1 MIGRTVGNY
10 VISAKV
16 GQGGMGVVYRAE
28 HPQISRAVAIKV
40 LHPGA
45 DRNPELVHRFFNEAR
60 AATQIR
66 NEHVVEVLDF
76 GELAPEHMPYLVMEW
91 LDGQSLG
98 SLLLAE
104 TKLPVARASHVLRGI
119 VRALKAAHAK
129 GVVHR
134 DLKPDNVFLVP
145 RDGDSELVKVLDFG
159 IAKLM
164 AAGSS
169 PHYQTQTGAIIG
181 TPAYMSPEQCRGAK
195 EIDARTDIYSLGV
208 IGYQMLTGCLP
219 FGAGAV
225 GELLFKQLTERPPA
239 LATLEPSLP
248 APLCAIIA
256 QALEKEA
263 EARPSLAQLSAVL
276 ERTTTSGPR
285 PEAGPT
291 ATALPAAGGTLL
303 APSAA
308 SPSPSST
315 TLAGAAATVELP
327 PRAGGSRRATL
338 IAASV
343 LAAAA
348 GAAAI
353 VALARTAREPAAI
366 PTASPG
372 VPVPA
377 AAAVAA
383 RPAETPQP
391 VPPAPPAGSPAT
403 VRVAI
408 RTEPAAAHLEVDGQS
423 GNPFVATLALDGRAH
438 AVSAS
443 LPGFKT
449 IRQSIVFGRDRD
461 LVLTLAPA
469 APPARPRGG
478 PARSTAGEPA
488 GVSAEKD
495 GPSPAGYR
503 GSKLKIETEFPG
515 P

>member
-28 HPQISRAVAIKV
+28 HPQISRTVAIKL

-76 GELAPEHMPYLVMEW
+76 GELPEHTPYLVMEW
-91 LDGQSLG
+91 LEGQSLG
-98 SLLLAE
+98 NLLLAE
-104 TKLPVARASHVLRGI
+104 TKLPVARASHILLGI

-145 RDGDSELVKVLDFG
+145 READADLVKVLDFG

-164 AAGSS
+164 AAGASRS
-169 PHYQTQTGAIIG
+169 YQTQTGAIIG

-219 FGAGAV
+219 FGAAAI
-225 GELLFKQLTERPPA
+225 GELLFKQLTEQAPA
-239 LATLEPSLP
+239 LASLEPSLP

-256 QALEKEA
+256 LALEKEPDG
-263 EARPSLAQLSAVL
+263 RPSLAQLSAVL
-276 ERTTTSGPR
+276 ERASAGDPSPVAVAAAVAPAPAPARHAASATT
-285 PEAGPT
+285 
-291 ATALPAAGGTLL
+291 LGG
-303 APSAA
+303 AA
-308 SPSPSST
+308 SPLENERRSGVSRRTGLVVASA
-315 TLAGAAATVELP
+315 LAVAAGLAAT
-327 PRAGGSRRATL
+327 
-338 IAASV
+338 IA
-343 LAAAA
+343 LT
-348 GAAAI
+348 
-353 VALARTAREPAAI
+353 RKPREPAAVEVATVAQ
-366 PTASPG
+366 PTP
-372 VPVPA
+372 P
-377 AAAVAA
+377 A
-383 RPAETPQP
+383 RPPPPTP
-391 VPPAPPAGSPAT
+391 PPGSRAT
-403 VRVAI
+403 VRIAI

-423 GNPFVATLALDGRAH
+423 GNPFIGTVPPDERAH
-438 AVSAS
+438 VVSAS
-443 LPGFKT
+443 LPGFKMV
-449 IRQSIVFGRDRD
+449 RQSIVFDQDRD
-461 LVLTLAPA
+461 LLLTLSPA
-469 APPARPRGG
+469 PRGG
-478 PARSTAGEPA
+478 PRKTTNEAAE
-488 GVSAEKD
+488 VSAD
-495 GPSPAGYR
+495 TQSPSPASYR

>member
-45 DRNPELVHRFFNEAR
+45 DSNPELVHRFFNEAR

-76 GELAPEHMPYLVMEW
+76 GQLPEHTHYLVMEW
-91 LDGQSLG
+91 LDGQTLG

-145 RDGDSELVKVLDFG
+145 RDGDDDLVKVLDFG

-164 AAGSS
+164 AAGPS
-169 PHYQTQTGAIIG
+169 PNYQTQTGAIIG

-219 FGAGAV
+219 FGAAAI

-239 LATLEPSLP
+239 LAALEQSLP

-256 QALEKEA
+256 QALEKEP

-276 ERTTTSGPR
+276 ERTTATVP
-285 PEAGPT
+285 PPDAGRAEGEP
-291 ATALPAAGGTLL
+291 AAAGGTML
-303 APSAA
+303 APRVGSHTTLGGAA
-308 SPSPSST
+308 SPM
-315 TLAGAAATVELP
+315 AID
-327 PRAGGSRRATL
+327 PRAGRSRRPLL
-338 IAASV
+338 IAGSV
-343 LAAAA
+343 LAVAGGVAATIA
-348 GAAAI
+348 LTHKAPEPVAAPSVVLPI
-353 VALARTAREPAAI
+353 VAPVAEPTPAPTPAPAPAPLPSAR
-366 PTASPG
+366 SPG
-372 VPVPA
+372 
-377 AAAVAA
+377 
-383 RPAETPQP
+383 
-391 VPPAPPAGSPAT
+391 T
-403 VRVAI
+403 VRIAI
-408 RTEPAAAHLEVDGQS
+408 RTEPAGAHLEVDGQS
-423 GNPFVATLALDGRAH
+423 ANPFVGTLPPDGRAH
-438 AVSAS
+438 VVSAS
-443 LPGFKT
+443 LPGFKMV
-449 IRQSIVFGRDRD
+449 RQSIVFDRDRD
-461 LVLTLAPA
+461 LVLTLAPTSA
-469 APPARPRGG
+469 PARQRAGPRNTVNE
-478 PARSTAGEPA
+478 SAGA
-488 GVSAEKD
+488 SAEKE
-495 GPSPAGYR
+495 GPGPAGYR